1 MAKFTEKLNSKDINF
16 IKNQKM
22 FFVSTAPKDGK
33 INISPK
39 GLDNTFKII
48 FDGKDTKL
56 FT

>member
-33 INISPK
+33 LIS
-39 GLDNTFKII
+39 LQ
-48 FDGKDTKL
+48 KD
-56 FT
+56 